1 MFLGNSAIVSH
12 PLGPASIAPGN
23 VASVPRWQG
32 SARHSAGTV
41 MCLRMCVCVGA
52 MSFYSRLAPAGAV
65 RMPSHLW
72 SWSLEAVSKRFHRT
86 AHHKHQPITLIMASC
101 CGVKKWNGK
110 SKMETVDIL
119 AMNMP
124 LSKLKTYLSELEASK
139 WSSARLL
146 AREVETAILLQTDKP
161 KLHPVQLRE
170 YTSAAPA
177 PGDEL

>member
-1 MFLGNSAIVSH
+1 
-12 PLGPASIAPGN
+12 
-23 VASVPRWQG
+23 
-32 SARHSAGTV
+32 
-41 MCLRMCVCVGA
+41 
-52 MSFYSRLAPAGAV
+52 
-65 RMPSHLW
+65 MPSHLW

-124 LSKLKTYLSELEASK
+124 LSKLKTYLRELEASK

-146 AREVETAILLQTDKP
+146 ARDVETAILLQTDKP
-161 KLHPVQLRE
+161 KPHPVQLRE
-170 YTSAAPA
+170 YTSSAPT

>member
-1 MFLGNSAIVSH
+1 
-12 PLGPASIAPGN
+12 
-23 VASVPRWQG
+23 
-32 SARHSAGTV
+32 
-41 MCLRMCVCVGA
+41 
-52 MSFYSRLAPAGAV
+52 
-65 RMPSHLW
+65 
-72 SWSLEAVSKRFHRT
+72 
-86 AHHKHQPITLIMASC
+86 
-101 CGVKKWNGK
+101 
-110 SKMETVDIL
+110 METVDIL